1 MSHGDPRRVQGKI
14 VGDDDPF
21 GENSVIIDM
30 KNALMLEGTNVAL
43 VGGIRKGIP
52 IPEELIAL
60 ELQGRINQTEERI
73 PVMVVVGVDG
83 AAALVT
89 ELIGVASRAGFA
101 KEFMELVE
109 KRMEEMP
116 K

>member
-1 MSHGDPRRVQGKI
+1 MKDNPRRIQGKI
-14 VGDDDPF
+14 EGEGDPF
-21 GENSVIIDM
+21 GEGDVFIDM
-30 KNALMLEGTNVAL
+30 TNALMLEGTNVAL

-52 IPEELIAL
+52 VPQEMVAL
-60 ELQGRINQTEERI
+60 ELQGRINKTEEHI
-73 PVMVVVGVDG
+73 SVMTLTSVDG

-101 KEFMELVE
+101 EEFMELVKE
-109 KRMEEMP
+109 RMEALP